1 MRIRVAAPA
10 LVGALA
16 VTGLAAPAAF
26 AATNPAPV
34 IGKTSASSLVFGP
47 NTTKT
52 FTFSTTVSDNSGI
65 KGVKVL
71 PWPRLMETTLGVQP
85 TAADLRDSS
94 TPTATCKSASAT
106 TSVCTFS
113 VTVNSHSDLGDNT
126 NAGYW
131 YTAVLVTAKDGG
143 TAFKSKAAVFT
154 FKRQTSVTVN
164 AAPEPVRKGGTLTVT
179 GQLNRADWKTGRWA
193 ALGKQPVTL
202 QFRRSGTTAFV
213 NVKTVTSSTTGALRT
228 TATATASGTWRYVY
242 SGTSVSASSIA
253 TGDAV
258 AVK

>member
-16 VTGLAAPAAF
+16 VTGLAAPAAS

-65 KGVKVL
+65 KGVKLL
-71 PWPRLMETTLGVQP
+71 PWPRALESYGLVP
-85 TAADLRDSS
+85 TAADVRDPGNPS
-94 TPTATCKSASAT
+94 ATCKAASAT

-113 VTVNSHSDLGDNT
+113 VTVNSHSDLGDNSQ
-126 NAGYW
+126 AGAW

-143 TAFKSKAAVFT
+143 TAFKAKAAVFT
-154 FKRQTSVTVN
+154 FKRQATVTVN
-164 AAPEPVRKGGTLTVT
+164 AEPEPVRKGGTLTVT

-193 ALGKQPVTL
+193 SFGKQPVTL
-202 QFRRSGTTAFV
+202 QFRRSGATSFV

-242 SGTSVSASSIA
+242 AGAVTTQSAIA

-258 AVK
+258 VVK